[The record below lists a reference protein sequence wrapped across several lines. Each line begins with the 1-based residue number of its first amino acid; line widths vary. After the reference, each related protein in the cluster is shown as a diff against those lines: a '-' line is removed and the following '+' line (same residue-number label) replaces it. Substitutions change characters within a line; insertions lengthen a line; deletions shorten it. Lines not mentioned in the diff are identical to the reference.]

1 MYQVMK
7 KQNKRQSRPEQNDV
21 PEVQENKQPAKDA
34 KKKPLE
40 ATVADLIQLFEERRD
55 RPNEK
60 PIIFVGAGFSKTG
73 NIPLAK
79 AICEDIEKRYGHI
92 STIRMLKEAKN
103 DGDFQGNYYAEL
115 MRQLLPNQRKEL
127 LKSYIDQSNV
137 NPAHMYLAQL
147 YKQGYIDY
155 ILTVNFDDLI
165 LRALALYDEFP
176 PTYDFAIIRKN
187 DIGTCIPD
195 TGSILYLH
203 GQKHGFRLL
212 NTYEEMGATKE
223 VVPIL
228 LREIMGKR
236 PWIFIGYSG
245 NDPIRDYI
253 DDLGIYEHGLYW
265 LALEKEELNQG
276 VESIVCKDGAR
287 LVRIEGADEAMKA
300 IYKGLAGWPR
310 DESIIEFALLG
321 RLALLKTKVT
331 DIDINQYHSK
341 KKEENLLKRDLYQ
354 FEIRVIHILLS
365 AQYEEK
371 KIEDLYQQ
379 YNEWE
384 KKNTNKRVLNED
396 IHNLK
401 KQFSLLYFSWGAA
414 LGSQSLLKREE
425 ERETY
430 LKEACKKFEKAVKI
444 KPDECIN
451 YMAWGVVL
459 RKRAELKTGKEKEQ
473 LEREAEEKFAKTQEV
488 YDRTLKEKQNT
499 SGGLT
504 T

>member
-1 MYQVMK
+1 
-7 KQNKRQSRPEQNDV
+7 
-21 PEVQENKQPAKDA
+21 
-34 KKKPLE
+34 
-40 ATVADLIQLFEERRD
+40 
-55 RPNEK
+55 
-60 PIIFVGAGFSKTG
+60 
-73 NIPLAK
+73 
-79 AICEDIEKRYGHI
+79 
-92 STIRMLKEAKN
+92 
-103 DGDFQGNYYAEL
+103 
-115 MRQLLPNQRKEL
+115 
-127 LKSYIDQSNV
+127 
-137 NPAHMYLAQL
+137 
-147 YKQGYIDY
+147 
-155 ILTVNFDDLI
+155 
-165 LRALALYDEFP
+165 
-176 PTYDFAIIRKN
+176 
-187 DIGTCIPD
+187 
-195 TGSILYLH
+195 
-203 GQKHGFRLL
+203 
-212 NTYEEMGATKE
+212 MGATKE

-236 PWIFIGYSG
+236 PWIFIGYSR

-300 IYKGLAGWPR
+300 IYKGLAGWPLAGWPR

-321 RLALLKTKVT
+321 HLALLKTKVT

-451 YMAWGVVL
+451 YMA
-459 RKRAELKTGKEKEQ
+459 
-473 LEREAEEKFAKTQEV
+473 
-488 YDRTLKEKQNT
+488 
-499 SGGLT
+499 
-504 T
+504 